1 MLYAGRRKKNK
12 KQTRDKRRDCSSCSP
27 ACSSFPP
34 NVFLQADKTVCALR
48 PYCLDRCWS
57 ENRAEAGVFGSVCVC
72 VCVGGECSSANENR
86 TRSDERPCCPRTH
99 GQVHMDG
106 RTRTRPPLLLP
117 LSLPAV
123 RPAVGGERHEKHCT
137 CVEGSAVLSSLLW
150 SSLSPPPP
158 ACSASLR
165 RGELS

>member
-72 VCVGGECSSANENR
+72 VWEVNVLLRMKTERDQTRDPAVLAR
-86 TRSDERPCCPRTH
+86 TDKCTWTDGRAHAPLCCCPSHFQLSVLPWEVKDMKSTVPASR
-99 GQVHMDG
+99 GQPFSPPFCGPLCPPH
-106 RTRTRPPLLLP
+106 PLLVQL
-117 LSLPAV
+117 V
-123 RPAVGGERHEKHCT
+123 
-137 CVEGSAVLSSLLW
+137 
-150 SSLSPPPP
+150 
-158 ACSASLR
+158 
-165 RGELS
+165 